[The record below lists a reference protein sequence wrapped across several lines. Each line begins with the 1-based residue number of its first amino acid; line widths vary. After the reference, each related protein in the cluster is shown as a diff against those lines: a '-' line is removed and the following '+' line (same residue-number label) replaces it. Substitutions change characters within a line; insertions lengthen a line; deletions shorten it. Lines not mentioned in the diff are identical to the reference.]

1 MIVRPFSERDRSSV
15 LDMMTSF
22 YASPAILH
30 KAPKET
36 LERCLDDA
44 LNASPYIEGYVFDE
58 DGEVAGYSLVAKSY
72 STEFGGMCVWIEDLY
87 VLPEFR
93 GKSFAS
99 KFFEYLEKRYEKDA
113 VRMRLEVEPSNES
126 ARRLYRKCGYNELP
140 YVQMT
145 KEF

>member
-58 DGEVAGYSLVAKSY
+58 DGEVAGNY
-72 STEFGGMCVWIEDLY
+72 FG
-87 VLPEFR
+87 
-93 GKSFAS
+93 
-99 KFFEYLEKRYEKDA
+99 
-113 VRMRLEVEPSNES
+113 
-126 ARRLYRKCGYNELP
+126 
-140 YVQMT
+140 
-145 KEF
+145 